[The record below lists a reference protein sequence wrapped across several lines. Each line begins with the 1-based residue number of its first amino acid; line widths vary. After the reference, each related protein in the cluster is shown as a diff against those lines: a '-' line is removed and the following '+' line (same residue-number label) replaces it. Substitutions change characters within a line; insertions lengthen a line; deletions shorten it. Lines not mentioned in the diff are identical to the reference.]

1 MTKRSREALI
11 PIVGGVGVLV
21 AMGVLGALTPAEAA
35 PQTVSYELVE
45 GWAKLPPGVDR
56 FGMTLGL
63 ELDAEQNLW
72 VFQRCFSTDCVDGPE
87 ERLPAVLKYDRSG
100 RLLDSWGAGMFVWP
114 HGFHLDADGNL
125 WTTDARGAG
134 GKGNTVMKH
143 APDGR
148 VLMMLGTP
156 GVAGAGEST
165 FDGPTDVLV
174 APDGSIFVADGH
186 GNDRVVK
193 FSREGRFLM
202 EWGTEGTMLGQFNEP
217 HALAMDSRGRLFVAD
232 RLNQRIQVFDQNGRF
247 LAVWPAIQAS
257 GLYIGPGDLV
267 YVADYQLR
275 QGIVIARASDF
286 VEVGFVDG
294 TLAEGITVDPAG
306 NVFAGESIPRNV
318 KKFERRVGP

>member
-1 MTKRSREALI
+1 MTF
-11 PIVGGVGVLV
+11 
-21 AMGVLGALTPAEAA
+21 
-35 PQTVSYELVE
+35 ELVP
-45 GWAKLPPGVDR
+45 GWAELPEGIER

-87 ERLPAVLKYDRSG
+87 ERLPAVLKYDAAG
-100 RLLDSWGAGMFVWP
+100 RLLDSWGEGMFVWP
-114 HGFHLDADGNL
+114 HGFHLDSEGNV
-125 WTTDARGAG
+125 WTSDARGAG
-134 GKGNTVMKH
+134 DKGHTVMKH

-148 VLMMLGTP
+148 VLMTLGMP
-156 GVAGAGEST
+156 GVAGAGHDT
-165 FDGPTDVLV
+165 FDGPADVLV

-193 FSREGRFLM
+193 FSEDGEFLM
-202 EWGTEGTMLGQFNEP
+202 EWGSEGTLLGQFNEP

-232 RLNQRIQVFDQNGRF
+232 RMNQRIQVFDQNGRF

-257 GLYIGPGDLV
+257 GLHIAADDAV

-286 VEVGFVDG
+286 QEIGFIDG
-294 TLAEGITVDPAG
+294 TLAEGVTVDPAG
-306 NVFAGESIPRNV
+306 NVYTGESIPRNV
-318 KKFERRVGP
+318 KKFVRRVGP

>member
-1 MTKRSREALI
+1 MSHASPKLLAL
-11 PIVGGVGVLV
+11 LL
-21 AMGVLGALTPAEAA
+21 AALAATPAASQA
-35 PQTVSYELVE
+35 PSYRLVE
-45 GWAKLPPGVDR
+45 GWAQLPEGIDR

-63 ELDAEQNLW
+63 ELDAERHLW

-87 ERLPAVLKYDRSG
+87 ERLPAVLEYDPNG
-100 RLLDSWGAGMFVWP
+100 RLVSSWGEGMFVWP
-114 HGFHLDADGNL
+114 HGFFLDADGNI

-148 VLMMLGTP
+148 VLMTLGTP
-156 GVAGAGEST
+156 GVAGATQST
-165 FDGPTDVLV
+165 FDGPADVLV
-174 APDGSIFVADGH
+174 APSGEIFVADGH
-186 GNDRVVK
+186 GNGRVVK
-193 FSREGRFLM
+193 FASDGRFLM
-202 EWGTEGTMLGQFNEP
+202 EWGTKGAMLGQFNEP

-257 GLYIGPGDLV
+257 GLYISPDDIV

-286 VEVGFVDG
+286 QEIGFIDG
-294 TLAEGITVDPAG
+294 TLAEGVTVDPDG
-306 NVFAGESIPRNV
+306 NVFTGESIPRNV
-318 KKFERRVGP
+318 KKFSRR

>member
-1 MTKRSREALI
+1 MQRAIYT
-11 PIVGGVGVLV
+11 GGGT
-21 AMGVLGALTPAEAA
+21 MSHAA
-35 PQTVSYELVE
+35 PKLLTVLLAALAAAPVAGQAPTYRLVE
-45 GWAKLPPGVDR
+45 GWAQLPEGIDR

-63 ELDAEQNLW
+63 ELDEERHLW

-87 ERLPAVLKYDRSG
+87 ERLPAVLEYDPNG
-100 RLLDSWGAGMFVWP
+100 RLLSSWGEGMFVWP
-114 HGFHLDADGNL
+114 HGFYLDADGNI

-143 APDGR
+143 ARDGR
-148 VLMMLGTP
+148 VLMTLGTP
-156 GVAGAGEST
+156 GVAGATQDT

-174 APDGSIFVADGH
+174 APSGEIFVADGH
-186 GNDRVVK
+186 GNGRVVK
-193 FSREGRFLM
+193 FSADGRFLM
-202 EWGTEGTMLGQFNEP
+202 EWGTKGPMLGQFNEP

-257 GLYIGPGDLV
+257 GLYISPDDIV

-286 VEVGFVDG
+286 QEIGFIDG
-294 TLAEGITVDPAG
+294 TLAEGVTVDPDG
-306 NVFAGESIPRNV
+306 NVFTGESIPRNV
-318 KKFERRVGP
+318 KKFSRR